1 MNAGEISTL
10 LTFIESLYG
19 KNVSPTQSKT
29 TIEAWLMVLAD
40 LDYREVQFAVVA
52 LSSENRNFPPNP
64 GQIRSKLATAKT
76 NTIPADEAFGLI
88 REAVRKFGLYQE
100 DEARKYLGP
109 EIWLMV
115 SRYTW
120 SYFCEMQRDN
130 ITTYAA
136 QFRRAWEGESERKL
150 AQVQIPEA
158 VRLGLEAM
166 GPKDLPPCLRNE
178 NDKAAKGISADSAA
192 I

>member
-1 MNAGEISTL
+1 MNAGEIGTL

-19 KNVSPTQSKT
+19 KNASPAQSKI
-29 TIEAWLMVLAD
+29 TIEAWLMVLGD
-40 LDYREVQFAVVA
+40 LDYREVQIAVVA

-64 GQIRSKLATAKT
+64 GQIRSKLASAKM
-76 NTIPADEAFGLI
+76 NIISSEEAFGKI
-88 REAVRKFGLYQE
+88 REAVRMFGSYRE
-100 DEARKYLGP
+100 SEAKKWLGP
-109 EIWLMV
+109 ELSEVV
-115 SRYTW
+115 SRQTW

-150 AQVQIPEA
+150 AQSQIPEA
-158 VRLGLEAM
+158 VRIGLEAM

-178 NDKAAKGISADSAA
+178 NDNITKGISA
-192 I
+192 